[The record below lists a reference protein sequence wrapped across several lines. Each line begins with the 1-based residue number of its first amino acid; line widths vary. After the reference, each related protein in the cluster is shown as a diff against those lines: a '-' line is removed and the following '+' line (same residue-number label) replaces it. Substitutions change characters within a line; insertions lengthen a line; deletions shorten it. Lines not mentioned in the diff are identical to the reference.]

1 MDVNLNETWTDTLE
15 DIRKWV
21 HRETP
26 WDISFE
32 QSSISNCDV
41 EIVAT
46 IKPTG
51 LGLLWPGGPRHAHLF
66 ICSGPV
72 TTTARD
78 RLLQAYRALPEPKY
92 VIALGTRAVSSASYH
107 VCPDVVVHI
116 DEVLPVEVYVL
127 GFPPRPGALIDG
139 VSELLREL
147 KHLRLTDTH
156 KTEYDNLPAEVL
168 RRTLSTGQVPTHEEM
183 MRDRTLADRPPH

>member
-1 MDVNLNETWTDTLE
+1 M
-15 DIRKWV
+15 
-21 HRETP
+21 
-26 WDISFE
+26 
-32 QSSISNCDV
+32 
-41 EIVAT
+41 
-46 IKPTG
+46 
-51 LGLLWPGGPRHAHLF
+51 
-66 ICSGPV
+66 
-72 TTTARD
+72 
-78 RLLQAYRALPEPKY
+78 
-92 VIALGTRAVSSASYH
+92 
-107 VCPDVVVHI
+107 
-116 DEVLPVEVYVL
+116 L